1 MKEILETYSQSRAV
15 SSGVQ
20 SIVRVSES
28 PKSMTN
34 STLSYPY
41 AVGKF
46 HVDKQLGEITSSKE
60 VCS

>member
-60 VCS
+60 ICS